1 MIESQVEWGPLDIL
15 IIDSPPGKDHTGWW
29 LWQKGSNGAPGYERM
44 IFEVELKMIHSQ
56 VIIVISKLCYF
67 VGVFKISFSVQQHVL
82 FSCSHLLNIED
93 ATGSQFPPRNWWRA
107 AVYRSNFVS
116 GWLRFGRN
124 SQLEGLELLV
134 SRQDD
139 EMIPRSPRPTPSA
152 WPMWTKGCS
161 SSPRCSGA
169 IWSMSC
175 GFICVDMF
183 MWVKM
188 IVLNRGVR
196 VYCLNYIFWMF
207 CNAGESYVCNYYPC
221 ETWVWW
227 VHATPTHVYYIIIR
241 ISYIYLYVDNW
252 CAHVGFW
259 YAIFSRVFS
268 VWGLFSESHPPEM
281 LRR

>member
-1 MIESQVEWGPLDIL
+1 MQRKTSFH
-15 IIDSPPGKDHTGWW
+15 PGTGDV
-29 LWQKGSNGAPGYERM
+29 LLSIAQTLSVDGSVLAGT
-44 IFEVELKMIHSQ
+44 HS
-56 VIIVISKLCYF
+56 
-67 VGVFKISFSVQQHVL
+67 
-82 FSCSHLLNIED
+82 
-93 ATGSQFPPRNWWRA
+93 
-107 AVYRSNFVS
+107 
-116 GWLRFGRN
+116 
-124 SQLEGLELLV
+124 LEGLELLV

-161 SSPRCSGA
+161 SSPRCSAA

-196 VYCLNYIFWMF
+196 VYCLNYVFWMF

-241 ISYIYLYVDNW
+241 ISICMWIIDVHTWDSDMRYL
-252 CAHVGFW
+252 A
-259 YAIFSRVFS
+259 
-268 VWGLFSESHPPEM
+268 ESSQFEAFF
-281 LRR
+281 LRATRPKCCEGRHRTTLSGEEHG